1 MAQPS
6 APERHHEPD
15 RGTRLGVGTQIL
27 TAVVAAPLRILWWLR
42 EISRATAH
50 LLARGAGWVARAAAT
65 VGRPVGIVL
74 SRTAR
79 RVARIIVRCARSL
92 RARLHRCLSVEG
104 PVGVLRR
111 WIDAVFLG
119 LGWVVSGIG
128 RAARTIVRCARSL
141 RARLQRCF
149 SVEGPVGVLPRW
161 IDAVFLGLGWV
172 ARGVARVGHWVAAV
186 SASVL
191 RSITRAL
198 AVAIGAFLRP
208 VGRLLLRVARW
219 LAHALA
225 PLWLLTAAL
234 VTRLVRE
241 AARLLRKAVTA
252 CARVARSIAAR
263 TGARAARVLYGINV
277 AIARARAQHAIGI
290 DDATSLE
297 DPPAM
302 LTGDGT
308 LSCTIEVFQN
318 PYLPR
323 SGTTV
328 DVIVTVT
335 AAGLVD
341 TARDRAP
348 ERAEVILVDCSG
360 SMGKPWRKIRSARMA
375 TAAAIE
381 ALPDGTWFAI
391 VRANHDA
398 EVVYPRHGGLVRKAP
413 ETMKA
418 VHRARRLL
426 WPEGGTAMG
435 RWLVAAR
442 ELFALRPGAIAHAI
456 LLTDGHNEG
465 ETPDD
470 LAMAVERCVGSFQ
483 CDCRGVGDD
492 WDVEELRRISS
503 ALLGTVDIVREP
515 EQLAAEFT
523 AMTEFAMGRSVND
536 VCLRVWTPQGAAVVF
551 VRQVAPGLEDLTAR
565 RTDLDGLIGEY
576 PTGAWGEETRDCH
589 LRIRVPA
596 REVGDRMLA
605 GRAMLMVDGRAAA
618 EGDVLAVWTDDE
630 ELSTRLHPD
639 VAHATGQADLAD
651 AIHHGLEAFHARD
664 TERATHHLGRAVQ
677 LAHEAGDTVRLDH
690 LRSIV
695 DIDDALTGTVHLRDD
710 PRKIDVMTLDASSTK
725 TVRRAESHLS
735 CAEGQPT

>member
-27 TAVVAAPLRILWWLR
+27 TAVVAAPLRILWRLGQV
-42 EISRATAH
+42 SRATTH
-50 LLARGAGWVARAAAT
+50 LL
-65 VGRPVGIVL
+65 
-74 SRTAR
+74 
-79 RVARIIVRCARSL
+79 
-92 RARLHRCLSVEG
+92 
-104 PVGVLRR
+104 
-111 WIDAVFLG
+111 
-119 LGWVVSGIG
+119 
-128 RAARTIVRCARSL
+128 
-141 RARLQRCF
+141 
-149 SVEGPVGVLPRW
+149 
-161 IDAVFLGLGWV
+161 
-172 ARGVARVGHWVAAV
+172 ARVGHWVAAV

-191 RSITRAL
+191 RSITWAL
-198 AVAIGAFLRP
+198 ASLEHWVAVAIGAFLRL

-225 PLWLLTAAL
+225 PLWQPT
-234 VTRLVRE
+234 
-241 AARLLRKAVTA
+241 ARLLRALVTA
-252 CARVARSIAAR
+252 CARAARSIAVPLAR
-263 TGARAARVLYGINV
+263 VGRWIGARAVRVMYGINV
-277 AIARARAQHAIGI
+277 AIARARALHALGI

-302 LTGDGT
+302 RTGDGT
-308 LSCTIEVFQN
+308 LACAIEVFQN

-323 SGTTV
+323 GGTTV
-328 DVIVTVT
+328 DVIVTIS
-335 AAGLVD
+335 AAGFRE
-341 TARDRAP
+341 TARDVVT

-398 EVVYPRHGGLVRKAP
+398 EVVYPRHGGLVRKTP

-470 LAMAVERCVGSFQ
+470 LALAVERCVGSFQ

-492 WDVEELRRISS
+492 WDVDELRRIST

-523 AMTEFAMGRSVND
+523 AMTELAMGRSVND
-536 VCLRVWTPQGAAVVF
+536 VGLRVWTPQGAEVVF
-551 VRQVAPGLEDLTAR
+551 VRQVAPDLEDLTAR
-565 RTDLDGLIGEY
+565 RTDVDDLVGEY
-576 PTGAWGEETRDCH
+576 PTGAWGEETRDYH
-589 LRIRVPA
+589 LRIRVRA
-596 REVGDRMLA
+596 RDIGERMLA
-605 GRAMLMVDGRAAA
+605 GRVALTVDGNVAA

-630 ELSTRLHPD
+630 ELSTRLHPE
-639 VAHATGQADLAD
+639 VAHATGQAELAD

-664 TERATHHLGRAVQ
+664 TEGATHHLGRAVM
-677 LAHEAGDTVRLDH
+677 LAHEADDTVRLDQ
-690 LRSIV
+690 LRTIV
-695 DIDDALTGTVHLRDD
+695 DVEDALTGTVQLRDD
-710 PRKIDVMTLDASSTK
+710 PRRIDLMTLDTSSTK
-725 TVRRAESHLS
+725 TVRRTGSSPPDHARGSPDAVDFASDWRASRLS
-735 CAEGQPT
+735 CADGQPT